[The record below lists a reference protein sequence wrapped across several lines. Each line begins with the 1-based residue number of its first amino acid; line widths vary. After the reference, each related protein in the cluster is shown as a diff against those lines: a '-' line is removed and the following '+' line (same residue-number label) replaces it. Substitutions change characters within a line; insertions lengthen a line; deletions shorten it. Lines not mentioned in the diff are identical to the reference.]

1 MSEYKREKIVK
12 WRAGYRFQFEPAQ
25 NKYVILYPEGMIQ
38 LNESASEIG
47 QLIDGKMTTDQII
60 FQLIQKYPDAAELA
74 VDVDDF
80 MQIAQQQHWIDFV

>member
-25 NKYVILYPEGMIQ
+25 NKYVILYPESMIQ

-47 QLIDGKMTTDQII
+47 RFVDGKMTTEQII
-60 FQLIQKYPDAAELA
+60 FQLIQKYPDATELA

-80 MQIAQQQHWIDFV
+80 MKVAQQQHWIDFV

>member
-47 QLIDGKMTTDQII
+47 QFIDGKMTTEQII

-80 MQIAQQQHWIDFV
+80 MQVAQQQHWIDFV

>member
-47 QLIDGKMTTDQII
+47 QFIDGKMTTDQII
-60 FQLIQKYPDAAELA
+60 FQLIQKYPDATELA

-80 MQIAQQQHWIDFV
+80 MQVAQQQHWIDFV

>member
-47 QLIDGKMTTDQII
+47 RFIDGKMTTDQII
-60 FQLIQKYPDAAELA
+60 FQLIQKYPDATELA

-80 MQIAQQQHWIDFV
+80 MQVAQQQHWIDFV

>member
-47 QLIDGKMTTDQII
+47 RFIDGKMTTEQII
-60 FQLIQKYPDAAELA
+60 FQLIQKYPDATELA

-80 MQIAQQQHWIDFV
+80 MQVAQQQHWIDFV

>member
-12 WRAGYRFQFEPAQ
+12 WRVGYRFQFEPAQ

-47 QLIDGKMTTDQII
+47 RFIDGKMTTEQII

-80 MQIAQQQHWIDFV
+80 MQVAQQQHWIDFV

>member
-47 QLIDGKMTTDQII
+47 RFIDGKMTTDQII

-80 MQIAQQQHWIDFV
+80 MQVAQQQHWIDFV

>member
-47 QLIDGKMTTDQII
+47 RFVDGKMTTEQII
-60 FQLIQKYPDAAELA
+60 FQLIQKYPDATELA

-80 MQIAQQQHWIDFV
+80 MKVAQQQHWIDFV

>member
-80 MQIAQQQHWIDFV
+80 MQVAQQQHWIDFV

>member
-60 FQLIQKYPDAAELA
+60 FQLIQKYPDATELA

-80 MQIAQQQHWIDFV
+80 MQVAQQQHWIDFV

>member
-47 QLIDGKMTTDQII
+47 RFIDGKMTTEQII

-74 VDVDDF
+74 IDVDDF
-80 MQIAQQQHWIDFV
+80 MQVAQQQHWIDFV

>member
-47 QLIDGKMTTDQII
+47 RFIDGKMTTEQII

-80 MQIAQQQHWIDFV
+80 MQVAQQQHWIDFV

>member
-12 WRAGYRFQFEPAQ
+12 WRAGYRFQFEPVQ

-47 QLIDGKMTTDQII
+47 QLIDGKMTTEQII

-80 MQIAQQQHWIDFV
+80 MQVAQQQHWIDFV

>member
-47 QLIDGKMTTDQII
+47 RFIDGKMTTEQII
-60 FQLIQKYPDAAELA
+60 FQLIQKYPDATELA

-80 MQIAQQQHWIDFV
+80 MKVAQQQHWIDFV